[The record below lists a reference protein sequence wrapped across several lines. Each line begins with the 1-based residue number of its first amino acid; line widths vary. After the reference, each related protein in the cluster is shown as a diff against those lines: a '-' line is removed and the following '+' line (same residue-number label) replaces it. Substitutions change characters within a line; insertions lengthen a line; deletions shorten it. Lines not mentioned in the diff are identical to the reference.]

1 MSTKRHAEEVLVL
14 ALTSGVP
21 VPDAA
26 RQSVLS
32 EIVVRRKLAVDR
44 FRQRVVRAR
53 GELTAQATGLLT
65 AAGLVAA
72 RVLAELLMPGRPP
85 ALRLAAAK
93 AVIEIGIK
101 LRTVVDLET
110 QVADL
115 ERRLDQQQ
123 AAAKPDGGWP
133 D

>member
-1 MSTKRHAEEVLVL
+1 MSAKRHAEEVLVL
-14 ALTSGVP
+14 ALASGVP
-21 VPDAA
+21 VPEAA
-26 RQSVLS
+26 KQSGLS
-32 EIVVRRKLAVDR
+32 ENVVRRKLAVDR
-44 FRQRVVRAR
+44 FRQRLLRAR
-53 GELTAQATGLLT
+53 ADMTEQATGVLT
-65 AAGLVAA
+65 AAGLEAA

-93 AVIEIGIK
+93 AVIETGIK

-115 ERRLDQQQ
+115 ERRLDEQQ
-123 AAAKPDGGWP
+123 AASHPAGGWP